1 VRWNFIER
9 AVLKLCEYFV
19 VTMSE
24 KVCCIAT
31 WEKHYVKQ
39 KYNKAVVC
47 TYNSLFLR
55 ARVLT
60 KNYLKKFLF
69 GQYKYF

>member
-1 VRWNFIER
+1 MRGNFIER
-9 AVLKLCEYFV
+9 AVLRLCEYFV

-24 KVCCIAT
+24 EVCCIAT
-31 WEKHYVKQ
+31 WIKHYVEQ

-47 TYNSLFLR
+47 TSNSLFLR